1 MTQGQ
6 YPLGAQ
12 EGIVPCSDGAGE
24 IISVSPSVKD
34 FKIGDRVC
42 PNFALDHIFG
52 DIESETQMATSLGA
66 KIDGCLTEVRAFPAY
81 VSFFFA
87 SKMDRGRQAKYT
99 ASLLYAFRSTSHS
112 KRPRPYLVRPSRP
125 TTLSSDPFLS
135 RVVIPSSW
143 KVLEVS
149 LCTCLR

>member
-81 VSFFFA
+81 VSFFLLRRWTEGGRLNTLPVSCTHSGA
-87 SKMDRGRQAKYT
+87 PLIRRGLDPTLCGHHGLQL
-99 ASLLYAFRSTSHS
+99 SLRTRSSQG
-112 KRPRPYLVRPSRP
+112 
-125 TTLSSDPFLS
+125 
-135 RVVIPSSW
+135 W
-143 KVLEVS
+143 
-149 LCTCLR
+149 